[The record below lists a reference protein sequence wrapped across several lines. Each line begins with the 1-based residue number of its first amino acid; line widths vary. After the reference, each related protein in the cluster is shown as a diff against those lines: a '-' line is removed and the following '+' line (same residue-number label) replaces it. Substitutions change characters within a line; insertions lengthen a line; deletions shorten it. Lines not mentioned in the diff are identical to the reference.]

1 MERQAGAAMVAS
13 PPQHFSNEQL
23 GLIASLT
30 DVAEEAI
37 AGHYKIGMKE
47 WRHCRYDIRTQR
59 DEAQPPQATEAFA
72 EVSRYECVALPDS
85 RQARRFDLY
94 RIRIYDAA
102 ILHALHNRQA
112 LHEFEPLLLY
122 ILTHE
127 LVHVVRF
134 GRMNQAFWVSPKER
148 QAEEARV
155 HKVTH
160 DILRALAFQRLPS
173 ILNHYAGFC
182 ALPAL
187 PARKGLGKAGP

>member
-13 PPQHFSNEQL
+13 PPQLFSSEQL
-23 GLIASLT
+23 GLVASLT
-30 DVAEEAI
+30 DVAENAI
-37 AGHYKIGMKE
+37 AAHYKIGLKE

-59 DEAQPPQATEAFA
+59 DEAQPPQATAAFA
-72 EVSRYECVALPDS
+72 EVSRYECVALPES

-94 RIRIYDAA
+94 RICLYDAA
-102 ILHALHNRQA
+102 ILHALHSRQA
-112 LHEFEPLLLY
+112 LDEFEPLMLY

-155 HKVTH
+155 YKVTH
-160 DILRALAFQRLPS
+160 DILRALSFQRLPS

-187 PARKGLGKAGP
+187 PARKGLGKASP